1 MLKLTKLVLTGAL
14 FAYLTVPALQAQE
27 KQHTIGF
34 TVYSMTSWVTWGKQG
49 VDTVAKADNVKVLWN
64 SADADVNKQISQIQQ
79 YINQKV
85 DAIVIAAV
93 NSAIRGVNPS
103 SNSSRSS
110 RRLVAHG
117 IN

>member
-1 MLKLTKLVLTGAL
+1 MLKLTRLVLTGAL

-27 KQHTIGF
+27 KQRTIGF

-93 NSAIRGVNPS
+93 NSATLGPQIESVRQAGFRVMS
-103 SNSSRSS
+103 
-110 RRLVAHG
+110 
-117 IN
+117 